1 MRRLCASALAL
12 VCASVSACSGGGTS
26 RDGGDAQAARDTGSE
41 GGSETSARDTAAETS
56 AMDGPIEALPSDAQV
71 EAGSSTDGAADAAD
85 ADARP
90 SQLARLEV
98 RVGATMVPADGY
110 SWIPML
116 VIGTN
121 ADGTPATDAITL
133 SLSREDGGILRPR
146 AFTLDPLGSH
156 PFFIPCS
163 YADTGCVGTVKIR
176 GALTSAPD
184 VILAESQEI
193 TMVAPDGLGSPA
205 ACLVAANAFFFD
217 GNDYIFQGTMTVTDG
232 TFMDASSTDTHVAI
246 QVLPLLTSQGSNW
259 QFDFS
264 SAKLGQPLRE
274 QVYQGAQ
281 RYPFEAMTKPG
292 IDISGSGRGCNMIAG
307 DFQIQKLVWENAKLR
322 ELIAVFDQHCEA
334 GVTSLRGCIHFT
346 AP

>member
-1 MRRLCASALAL
+1 MKMLRAWALAL
-12 VCASVSACSGGGTS
+12 VCASISACSGAGRS
-26 RDGGDAQAARDTGSE
+26 MDGGDAGSE
-41 GGSETSARDTAAETS
+41 AAEPETGVLDASAETS
-56 AMDGPIEALPSDAQV
+56 AMDAPT
-71 EAGSSTDGAADAAD
+71 EAGAMDAANGPAEAGATDGPADAAD
-85 ADARP
+85 GAP

-98 RVGATMVPADGY
+98 RVGATVVPADGY
-110 SWIPML
+110 SWIPMI

-133 SLSREDGGILRPR
+133 SLSRENGGILRPR

-163 YADTGCVGTVKIR
+163 YADTGCAGTVKIR

-193 TMVAPDGLGSPA
+193 TMVAPTGLGSAA

-232 TFMDASSTDTHVAI
+232 TFTDASSTDTHISI
-246 QVLPLLTSQGSNW
+246 QVLPLLTTQGSNW

-264 SAKLGQPLRE
+264 SAKLGVPLRE
-274 QVYQGAQ
+274 QVYTGAV
-281 RYPFEAMTKPG
+281 RYPFEATAQPG
-292 IDISGSGRGCNMIAG
+292 MDIDGSGRGCNRIAG
-307 DFQIQKLVWENAKLR
+307 DFEIQKLVWSNAKLS

-334 GVTSLRGCIHFT
+334 GVTSVRGCIHFT

>member
-1 MRRLCASALAL
+1 MGAP
-12 VCASVSACSGGGTS
+12 
-26 RDGGDAQAARDTGSE
+26 
-41 GGSETSARDTAAETS
+41 DTAAETS
-56 AMDGPIEALPSDAQV
+56 TMDATDGPAEV
-71 EAGSSTDGAADAAD
+71 GSTDDAADAAD
-85 ADARP
+85 GP
-90 SQLARLEV
+90 PGQLARLEV
-98 RVGATMVPADGY
+98 RVGATVVPADGY

-133 SLSREDGGILRPR
+133 SLSREEGGIIRPR
-146 AFTLDPLGSH
+146 AFTLDALGSH

-163 YADTGCVGTVKIR
+163 YADAGCVGTVKIR
-176 GALTSAPD
+176 GARTSAPD

-246 QVLPLLTSQGSNW
+246 QVLPLLTTQGSNW
-259 QFDFS
+259 EFEFS

-274 QVYQGAQ
+274 QVYLGAQ
-281 RYPFEAMTKPG
+281 RYPFEATAMPG

-307 DFQIQKLVWENAKLR
+307 DFQIQKLVWENAKLL